1 MNHRSYVSIFLVG
14 FLLGIIGYHFLSSN
28 KVEHIQTVD
37 STVILEKIETVSKMV
52 TAEGTYSN
60 IYHIED
66 YYWMNIYPFKKQ
78 ATIKVSIK
86 ALVGVDLSKMVINID
101 EKKKVIYLDNIPDVE
116 PIGLDTR
123 VDYFDMSEGTFNQ
136 FNKDDLNKINNMVRT
151 LSEDAIDFCKSD
163 SLDNKTKIF
172 LNVYSG
178 ELNGF
183 FKPLVKTARE
193 QAYKQIMLIEFIAR
207 LTGWEVMYNKHHYIV
222 QNFKG

>member
-37 STVILEKIETVSKMV
+37 STVILEKIEAVSKMV
-52 TAEGTYSN
+52 TAEGTYS
-60 IYHIED
+60 
-66 YYWMNIYPFKKQ
+66 NIYPFKKQ

-222 QNFKG
+222 QKFKG